1 MIRKWTWLIVKLRPL
16 RLCQAERRFL
26 LGKPFSAR
34 LDCYLS
40 PLQWLP
46 SSRLGYKVRSWPSQ
60 GRVTICS
67 GVSWRDPE
75 ERSSSRE
82 NSPKQG
88 TRMPMDD
95 FLPLLSLNSSTERLP
110 TTVMLKKA
118 FSSVQFSSVTQLCPT
133 LCDPMNRSTPGLPV
147 HHHLPEFTQIHV
159 HWVSDAIQ
167 PSHPQSSP
175 SPPAPN
181 PSQHQGLFQWV
192 SSSHEVAK
200 VLEL

>member
-1 MIRKWTWLIVKLRPL
+1 MNLT
-16 RLCQAERRFL
+16 RRFL

-34 LDCYLS
+34 LDCYLL

-67 GVSWRDPE
+67 GVSWRNPE
-75 ERSSSRE
+75 EGSSSRE
-82 NSPKQG
+82 NSLKQG
-88 TRMPMDD
+88 TRMPMED
-95 FLPLLSLNSSTERLP
+95 FLPLLSLNSSTERLL

-118 FSSVQFSSVTQLCPT
+118 FSSVQFSSVAQSCPT
-133 LCDPMNRSTPGLPV
+133 LCDAMNRSTPGLPV
-147 HHHLPEFTQIHV
+147 HHQPLEFTQTHIHRV
-159 HWVSDAIQ
+159 GDAIQ
-167 PSHPQSSP
+167 PSHPLLWS

-181 PSQHQGLFQWV
+181 PSQHQSLFQWV

-200 VLEL
+200 VLDFQL